1 MACLSC
7 SQLLLAMSILQFA
20 SGVSGS
26 ALQEDQQETA
36 RLKRIQDRA
45 GPSLSDTT
53 DEDSEADDILEQ
65 Q

>member
-1 MACLSC
+1 MC
-7 SQLLLAMSILQFA
+7 ILQIA
-20 SGVSGS
+20 TTEWS

-53 DEDSEADDILEQ
+53 DEDSEADDFLEQ